1 MTMCSSFSHRF
12 SGSHPR
18 WKYLWLFSYV
28 FSGGLLVFLRVDLC
42 ALLVHYI
49 TCPVALPILTIDWTG
64 LRQRYVYMILLII
77 LSPTPHA
84 LLLSVHLSH
93 QKLEMELFYFSK
105 ICTIIQ
111 IIGITFSAFS
121 FPGFMSIIWLS
132 SSRHPECSGSLC
144 HSYFD

>member
-1 MTMCSSFSHRF
+1 MLFFFPQVFRKSSKMKVSLAF
-12 SGSHPR
+12 
-18 WKYLWLFSYV
+18 
-28 FSGGLLVFLRVDLC
+28 LLCLLREASSFLRVDLC
-42 ALLVHYI
+42 ALLFHYI

-105 ICTIIQ
+105 ICTILQ

-132 SSRHPECSGSLC
+132 SSHHPECSGSLC

>member
-1 MTMCSSFSHRF
+1 MLFFFPQVFRKSSKMKVPLAFLLRLLRRTSSFPQ
-12 SGSHPR
+12 SGSVCPIGSLY
-18 WKYLWLFSYV
+18 YLSSCFTYFNHRLNWAQAEV
-28 FSGGLLVFLRVDLC
+28 CIHD
-42 ALLVHYI
+42 
-49 TCPVALPILTIDWTG
+49 
-64 LRQRYVYMILLII
+64 LLII